1 MGRTGF
7 GSIPRARRA
16 PSARPGAVG
25 RVRELRD
32 QDTWTERVM
41 WERLRGRRFLGLKFR
56 RQFPIDGFIS
66 DFCCYELRLVVE
78 LDGGVHE
85 EPSQAA
91 RDQSR
96 DAHIRSLGY
105 TILRFPNK
113 EVLHDMAAVLRKIA
127 EAARLTHL
135 LE

>member
-7 GSIPRARRA
+7 GSVPKRRRA
-16 PSARPGAVG
+16 PSLKPGAVG

-32 QDTWTERVM
+32 QDTWAERVM
-41 WERLRGRRFLGLKFR
+41 WEQLRGRRFLGLKFR

-66 DFCCYELRLVVE
+66 DFCCYQLRLVVE
-78 LDGGVHE
+78 LDGRIHE
-85 EPSQAA
+85 EPCQAA
-91 RDQSR
+91 RDQNR

-105 TILRFPNK
+105 TILRFPN
-113 EVLHDMAAVLRKIA
+113 ETVLHDMTTVLRKIA
-127 EAARLTHL
+127 EAARLAHR